1 MNYDGGEGKIATLI
15 KLLSDYSDTNVKQGD
30 WGELSKGRSSANVIL
45 VKDRAS
51 EGVMNTM
58 GGGKQWTHYTRIE
71 LYHLLKQN
79 TYETTYTDHIADV
92 ETLVNK
98 IEQYRHLNDS
108 DIVVDADVITVTEPQ
123 RRWENDNG
131 PYFIATNIIVEWIE
145 MEDISYLD

>member
-1 MNYDGGEGKIATLI
+1 MNYDGGEAQIATVI
-15 KLLSDYSDTNVKQGD
+15 ELLSDYSSTNVKQGD
-30 WGELSKGRSSANVIL
+30 WSLLSKGRSTANVIL
-45 VKDRAS
+45 VKDRPS

-58 GGGKQWTHYTRIE
+58 GGGKQWTHYTRVE

-79 TYETTYTDHIADV
+79 TYETTYTNHLAAV